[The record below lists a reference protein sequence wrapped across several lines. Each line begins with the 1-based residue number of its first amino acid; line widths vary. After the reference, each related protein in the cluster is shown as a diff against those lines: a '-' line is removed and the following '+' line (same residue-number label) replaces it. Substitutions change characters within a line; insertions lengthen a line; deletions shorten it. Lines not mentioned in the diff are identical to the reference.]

1 MFGNS
6 DERRKPTFVGNA
18 GNDAFVSLS
27 RTPKTLIDGINWQ
40 YTLQILLALLF
51 GSTLDEL
58 KAAYQEDSINPNFFK
73 SSADPTRPDKVEE
86 DTVEFVRAAPS
97 RPPGLEGYIEVDRE
111 DMLPDDER
119 IIYDD
124 PDWVEEEDVIGVHYE
139 DDEGNL
145 LPLPHG
151 PEQVGDE
158 ERRTNILDPVDI

>member
-1 MFGNS
+1 M
-6 DERRKPTFVGNA
+6 
-18 GNDAFVSLS
+18 
-27 RTPKTLIDGINWQ
+27 
-40 YTLQILLALLF
+40 
-51 GSTLDEL
+51 
-58 KAAYQEDSINPNFFK
+58 
-73 SSADPTRPDKVEE
+73 
-86 DTVEFVRAAPS
+86 EFVRARPS

-158 ERRTNILDPVDI
+158 ERRTNILDPVDVQGKEEIERKDSVGNDINAKYHYT

>member
-1 MFGNS
+1 M
-6 DERRKPTFVGNA
+6 V
-18 GNDAFVSLS
+18 
-27 RTPKTLIDGINWQ
+27 
-40 YTLQILLALLF
+40 YTLQISLALLF

-58 KAAYQEDSINPNFFK
+58 
-73 SSADPTRPDKVEE
+73 R

-111 DMLPDDER
+111 NMLPDDER

-124 PDWVEEEDVIGVHYE
+124 PDWVEEEDIIGVHYE

-151 PEQVGDE
+151 PEQGGDE
-158 ERRTNILDPVDI
+158 EGRIF

>member
-1 MFGNS
+1 MHTL
-6 DERRKPTFVGNA
+6 RI
-18 GNDAFVSLS
+18 
-27 RTPKTLIDGINWQ
+27 LIDGINAQ
-40 YTLQILLALLF
+40 YTLQLLLAILF

-58 KAAYQEDSINPNFFK
+58 KAAYEEDNINPDFFK
-73 SSADPTRPDKVEE
+73 ASADPTRPDKIEE
-86 DTVEFVRAAPS
+86 DKVELVRAAPS
-97 RPPGLEGYIEVDRE
+97 RPPGL

-151 PEQVGDE
+151 PDHVGSDE
-158 ERRTNILDPVDI
+158 EERTNVLDAVEV

>member
-1 MFGNS
+1 M
-6 DERRKPTFVGNA
+6 
-18 GNDAFVSLS
+18 
-27 RTPKTLIDGINWQ
+27 
-40 YTLQILLALLF
+40 
-51 GSTLDEL
+51 

-124 PDWVEEEDVIGVHYE
+124 PDWIEEEDVIGVHYE

-151 PEQVGDE
+151 PEQGGDE
-158 ERRTNILDPVDI
+158 EGRTSILDPVDI